1 LCEGDCDNDG
11 DCEGSLVCFQRHGG
25 VPATVPGCA
34 GSPYADN
41 EDYCVQA
48 SSMLQKEDGA
58 KVKAEKKE
66 KKRTAKPIQ
75 ESLLEAYKLRAKRG
89 CEHTDNGAADPYGDD
104 CNDYDSY
111 PNWCGGYDSNTFTS
125 SEMCCACGGG
135 VEASQC
141 ACENP
146 GHGTFASCT
155 SSRNCNCNGQVRMGY
170 GNRWTSWRDVSGSI
184 QCTNG
189 AFGGDP
195 APGQAKECQCAG
207 GFELLRSGSCP
218 ANKQVSRA
226 ECLAAAQAVGADS
239 GKTSLDGGNNG
250 GLNGRPSGCTLHEW
264 GNVEWWGQSDNA
276 NCGSLNYNCVCRQ

>member
-1 LCEGDCDNDG
+1 MKQFIVVALSIFAVATADHPQAKDDVLLQMGALKSQD
-11 DCEGSLVCFQRHGG
+11 VAVHGMQ
-25 VPATVPGCA
+25 
-34 GSPYADN
+34 D
-41 EDYCVQA
+41 E
-48 SSMLQKEDGA
+48 
-58 KVKAEKKE
+58 
-66 KKRTAKPIQ
+66 
-75 ESLLEAYKLRAKRG
+75 
-89 CEHTDNGAADPYGDD
+89 
-104 CNDYDSY
+104 
-111 PNWCGGYDSNTFTS
+111 
-125 SEMCCACGGG
+125 
-135 VEASQC
+135 QC

-155 SSRNCNCNGQVRMGY
+155 SDRNCNCNGQVRMGY

-195 APGQAKECQCAG
+195 APGQAKECQCAA

-218 ANKQVSRA
+218 ANKQVSRS

-239 GKTSLDGGNNG
+239 GKTSLDGGETG

-276 NCGSLNYNCVCRQ
+276 NCGSLNYNCVCMQ